1 MLKRNMW
8 DHADY
13 SCPIVGTCLTT
24 AELRKLAA
32 RVQLILPPGATEYE
46 LHGCF
51 VTLAKRPDK
60 PAKIVQKYL
69 DRKFSRQMKRFA
81 KAQDDDTILALWTEM
96 ADAGN
101 IPGAFWSVMRHQ
113 CASEQLLAK
122 IYGEVHML
130 SHLVGASTRADLSR
144 LAETQAKVDRLESAL
159 AERKTVL
166 RDAVAVWKR
175 RTMELERELAAERAR
190 REKAERERLSLRD
203 LVEASSVAE
212 LERER
217 RVLNEQ
223 LEKVQDRLLLSEA
236 ESRRQVCIIESN
248 YREES
253 LLRSQLAERD
263 REVEALELALLASQ
277 HIKTPCGAA
286 CQVPDA
292 CRPRRA
298 RICRA
303 GAASKASTGCWAS
316 ASAARCCTTTAAWS
330 NRRSTCSSCSAGPM
344 PWSAPWTA

>member
-1 MLKRNMW
+1 
-8 DHADY
+8 
-13 SCPIVGTCLTT
+13 
-24 AELRKLAA
+24 
-32 RVQLILPPGATEYE
+32 
-46 LHGCF
+46 
-51 VTLAKRPDK
+51 
-60 PAKIVQKYL
+60 
-69 DRKFSRQMKRFA
+69 MKRFA
-81 KAQDDDTILALWTEM
+81 KAQDDAAILALWTEM

-144 LAETQAKVDRLESAL
+144 LSETQAKVDRLESAL

-175 RTMELERELAAERAR
+175 RTMELERELTAERSR

-203 LVEASSVAE
+203 LVESSSMAE

-217 RVLNEQ
+217 NALSEQ

-236 ESRRQVCIIESN
+236 QSRRQVCIIESS

-277 HIKTPCGAA
+277 HVKTPCGAA
-286 CQVPDA
+286 CQNPDA
-292 CRPRRA
+292 CPCPRLRGKCVLYVGGRSGLKGQYRLLGERFGCEVLHHDGGVEQSPQHLQQLLSRA
-298 RICRA
+298 DAVVCPVDCVSHDACAMVKRMCRGSMKPVLFA
-303 GAASKASTGCWAS
+303 RSSGLSSLASSL
-316 ASAARCCTTTAAWS
+316 TTLDK
-330 NRRSTCSSCSAGPM
+330 TCQ
-344 PWSAPWTA
+344 